1 MVVDSIFHLEG
12 WWLYLA
18 YVYFLSNINIGSVE
32 YELRNWVE
40 CREWDKYSDISIAF
54 SLFTVLCG
62 KTVFTLI
69 TSMLSKTRTGT
80 LREKKQ
86 EIYFKNIAHLTV
98 ND

>member
-40 CREWDKYSDISIAF
+40 CREWDKYSDIISIAF
-54 SLFTVLCG
+54 SFFTVLCG

-69 TSMLSKTRTGT
+69 TSMVNRSRTGT
-80 LREKKQ
+80 LREKTR
-86 EIYFKNIAHLTV
+86 NIF
-98 ND
+98 